1 MCLDTPNKWIEV
13 THKPELR
20 RPNPEI
26 KNVSNKMQ
34 QREIKKNK
42 SEAITPN
49 GGKQKTELVQHKN
62 GSLYTHAIPGLLMTE
77 RCYSVCLARSQRSI
91 CPINHGHSIR
101 VHTSAPMPP
110 NTSLRSR
117 FDQLLATAF
126 SHSPSMTSCRM
137 DFTAM

>member
-1 MCLDTPNKWIEV
+1 
-13 THKPELR
+13 
-20 RPNPEI
+20 
-26 KNVSNKMQ
+26 MQ
-34 QREIKKNK
+34 RAIQKNK

-77 RCYSVCLARSQRSI
+77 SCSLCLAWSQRSI
-91 CPINHGHSIR
+91 CPVNHGHSIR

-117 FDQLLATAF
+117 FDQLLATVF